1 MNKCTSL
8 LSVLLVSAFTLQ
20 AAEDIKV
27 MQFLHAGPV
36 PVNKPIMADSLNIN
50 GKPFEIKNLLNST
63 VPFDRALANATVLD
77 ADTAGIISFDA
88 PPKGYALHFF
98 SFYLNSD
105 QYTKGTLEVSGPGS
119 FDVYVNNKKVNA
131 TSELEMEPHRYEVV
145 VKYLTADNDTCPPTL
160 KAIYKSDKKAEVV
173 ASLNP
178 EKRYTSR
185 DILEGTN
192 FRGASVSPNGK
203 YVLVKYYTRL
213 EGGKSES
220 YAQLRDA
227 ASGRILLQDKGFIMN
242 ASWMP
247 TSSKMY
253 FTRTGFNG
261 KELVTVDPATMQEE
275 VLAMNLPEGSFN
287 FTPDEKTLLFTVQE
301 EGPKDGPDM
310 LRILE
315 PNDRLPGFRNR
326 YFIWRYDLQ
335 SGLYEQLT
343 FGHNSTYIN
352 DVSPDSRYMLFSTS
366 EQDYTSLP
374 HSSNSL
380 YKLDLQ
386 TMAVDTLW
394 EHAKYVNGGTFSP
407 DGKTLLVSGSGDA
420 FGGIGLNIKEG
431 QISNTYDGQLFLY
444 DPVTRK
450 ATALTKDFD
459 PNVTGALW
467 NKYDGLIYMMTEDQ
481 DYQRIYTCNPTNGK
495 IKQINTSED
504 VVYNYS
510 LAETAPVMYYYGQSV
525 SNANRL
531 YAYDLKNGK
540 SRLIYDLS
548 AEKLRDV
555 KLGEV
560 HDWNFT
566 AEDGTTIQ
574 GRYYLPPNFDPDKK
588 YPMIVYYYGGTSP
601 TNRAL
606 EFSYSMHMYA
616 ALGYVVYTLNPSGT
630 TGFGQEFAARHVN
643 AWGEPTA
650 DEIIRGTELFCKEHP
665 FVNPKKIGCA
675 GASYGG
681 FMTQYLQTRTDL
693 FAAAVSHA
701 GISALSSYWGEGY
714 WGYGYC
720 SVANTGTY
728 PWNNPE
734 FFTKHSPLFNADKIK
749 TPLLLLH
756 GNADTNVP
764 IGESIQMFLA
774 LKLLGRTV
782 EFVQVDGENHGVA
795 DYKKRLEWQNT
806 IFAWFAKW
814 LKDEPEWWD
823 AMYPERTL

>member
-36 PVNKPIMADSLNIN
+36 PVNKPIMADSLNVN

-77 ADTAGIISFDA
+77 ADTAGMISFDA
-88 PPKGYALHFF
+88 PSKGYALHFF

-160 KAIYKSDKKAEVV
+160 KAVYKSDKKAEVI

-192 FRGASVSPNGK
+192 FRGASLSPNGK

-227 ASGRILLQDKGFIMN
+227 TSGRILLQDKGFIMN

-253 FTRTGFNG
+253 FTRTGVNG

-374 HSSNSL
+374 HSRNSL

-407 DGKTLLVSGSGDA
+407 NGKTLLVSGSGDA

-431 QISNTYDGQLFLY
+431 QISNTYDCLLY
-444 DPVTRK
+444 
-450 ATALTKDFD
+450 
-459 PNVTGALW
+459 
-467 NKYDGLIYMMTEDQ
+467 
-481 DYQRIYTCNPTNGK
+481 
-495 IKQINTSED
+495 
-504 VVYNYS
+504 
-510 LAETAPVMYYYGQSV
+510 
-525 SNANRL
+525 
-531 YAYDLKNGK
+531 
-540 SRLIYDLS
+540 
-548 AEKLRDV
+548 
-555 KLGEV
+555 
-560 HDWNFT
+560 
-566 AEDGTTIQ
+566 
-574 GRYYLPPNFDPDKK
+574 
-588 YPMIVYYYGGTSP
+588 TSP
-601 TNRAL
+601 SPR
-606 EFSYSMHMYA
+606 
-616 ALGYVVYTLNPSGT
+616 
-630 TGFGQEFAARHVN
+630 
-643 AWGEPTA
+643 
-650 DEIIRGTELFCKEHP
+650 D
-665 FVNPKKIGCA
+665 
-675 GASYGG
+675 
-681 FMTQYLQTRTDL
+681 TR
-693 FAAAVSHA
+693 
-701 GISALSSYWGEGY
+701 
-714 WGYGYC
+714 
-720 SVANTGTY
+720 
-728 PWNNPE
+728 
-734 FFTKHSPLFNADKIK
+734 
-749 TPLLLLH
+749 
-756 GNADTNVP
+756 
-764 IGESIQMFLA
+764 
-774 LKLLGRTV
+774 
-782 EFVQVDGENHGVA
+782 
-795 DYKKRLEWQNT
+795 
-806 IFAWFAKW
+806 
-814 LKDEPEWWD
+814 
-823 AMYPERTL
+823 

>member
-1 MNKCTSL
+1 MNKCTYL
-8 LSVLLVSAFTLQ
+8 LSALLLSAFTLQ

-27 MQFLHAGPV
+27 MQFLHTGPV
-36 PVNKPIMADSLNIN
+36 PVNKPIMADSLNVN
-50 GKPFEIKNLLNST
+50 GKPFEIKNLLKST
-63 VPFDRALANATVLD
+63 VPFDKVFANATILD
-77 ADTAGIISFDA
+77 ADTAGMISFQA
-88 PPKGYALHFF
+88 PEKGYALHLF

-105 QYTKGTLEVSGPGS
+105 RYTKGTLEVSGPGS
-119 FDVYVNNKKVNA
+119 FDVYVNNKPVSA
-131 TSELEMEPHRYEVV
+131 TSELTMEPHRYEVV
-145 VKYLTADNDTCPPTL
+145 VKYLTADSDTCPPTL
-160 KAIYKSDKKAEVV
+160 KAIYKSKEDAKVV

-178 EKRYTSR
+178 DKRYTSR

-192 FRGASVSPNGK
+192 FRGVSLSPNGK

-220 YAQLRDA
+220 YAQLREA
-227 ASGRILLQDKGFIMN
+227 ASGRILLQDKGFIMS

-247 TSSKMY
+247 TSNKMY
-253 FTRTGFNG
+253 FTRTGMNG
-261 KELVTVDPATMQEE
+261 KELVTVDPTNMQEE
-275 VLAMNLPEGSFN
+275 ILADNLPEGSFN
-287 FTPDEKTLLFTVQE
+287 FTPDEKTLLFTIQE

-352 DVSPDSRYMLFSTS
+352 DVSPDSRYLLFSTS
-366 EQDYTSLP
+366 ETDYTSLP

-407 DGKTLLVSGSGDA
+407 DGKQLLVSGSGNA
-420 FGGIGLNIKEG
+420 FGGIGLNIREG

-444 DPVTRK
+444 DPATRK
-450 ATALTKDFD
+450 ATALTKDFN

-467 NKYDGLIYMMTEDQ
+467 NKYDGQIYMMTEDQ
-481 DYQRIYTCNPTNGK
+481 DYLRIYTYNPANGK

-510 LAETAPVMYYYGQSV
+510 LAETAPVMYYYGQST

-531 YAYDLKNGK
+531 YAYDLKSGK

-548 AEKLRDV
+548 AEKLKDV

-616 ALGYVVYTLNPSGT
+616 AQGYVVYTLNPSGT

-650 DEIIRGTELFCKEHP
+650 DEIIRGTELFCKEHS

-774 LKLLGRTV
+774 LKLLGKTV
-782 EFVQVDGENHGVA
+782 EFIQVDGENHGVA

-823 AMYPERTL
+823 ALYPERTL

>member
-1 MNKCTSL
+1 MNQKIKLIPL
-8 LSVLLVSAFTLQ
+8 LLFSSFATQ
-20 AAEDIKV
+20 AAKDVKV
-27 MQFLHAGPV
+27 MQYLHAGPIT
-36 PVNKPIMADSLNIN
+36 VNKPILTDSLNVD
-50 GKPFEIKNLLNST
+50 GKPFEAKNLVKST
-63 VPFDRALANATVLD
+63 IPFGRALGNAAVID
-77 ADTAGIISFDA
+77 ADTAGLITV
-88 PPKGYALHFF
+88 PTPEKGYALHLY

-105 QYTKGTLEVSGPGS
+105 RYTKGSLEVSGAGT
-119 FDVYVNNKKVNA
+119 FEVFVNNKPVGA
-131 TSELEMEPHRYEVV
+131 TSELALEPHRYEVV
-145 VKYLTADNDTCPPTL
+145 IKYLTADTDTCPSTL
-160 KAIYKSDKKAEVV
+160 TAKFKSEEEAKVI
-173 ASLNP
+173 ASLDP
-178 EKRYTSR
+178 KKRYTPR
-185 DILEGTN
+185 DILEGTQ
-192 FRGASVSPNGK
+192 FRGTSVSPDGK
-203 YVLVKYYTRL
+203 YVLVKYYTRM
-213 EGGKSES
+213 EGGKSEQ

-227 ASGRILLQDKGFIMN
+227 ATGRILLQDKGFILT
-242 ASWMP
+242 ADWMP

-253 FTRTGFNG
+253 FTRTGMNG

-275 VLAMNLPEGSFN
+275 ILAENLPEGSFS
-287 FTPDEKTLLFTVQE
+287 FTPDEKTLLYTIQE

-335 SGLYEQLT
+335 TGLYEQLT
-343 FGHNSTYIN
+343 YGHNNTFIN
-352 DVSPDSRYMLFSTS
+352 DVSADSRYLLFSTS

-374 HSSNSL
+374 HSSNSM

-386 TMAVDTLW
+386 SMAVDTLW
-394 EHAKYVNGGTFSP
+394 ERAKYINGATFSP
-407 DGKTLLVSGSGDA
+407 DGKQLMVFGSGNA
-420 FGGIGLNIKEG
+420 FDNIGLNIKEG

-444 DPVTRK
+444 DPATRK
-450 ATALTKDFD
+450 AKALTKDFN
-459 PNVTGALW
+459 PNVTSAQW
-467 NKYDGLIYMMTEDQ
+467 NKFDGQIYMLTEDQ
-481 DYQRIYTCNPTNGK
+481 DYQRVYTCNPANGK
-495 IKQINTSED
+495 IRRLDLPED
-504 VVYNYS
+504 VIYNYS
-510 LAETAPVMYYYGQSV
+510 LAEAAPVMYYYGQSV

-531 YAYDLKNGK
+531 YSYNTK
-540 SRLIYDLS
+540 SKKKQLINDLS
-548 AEKLRDV
+548 ADKQKDIHF
-555 KLGEV
+555 GEV

-566 AEDGTTIQ
+566 STDGTIIQ
-574 GRYYLPPNFDPDKK
+574 GRYYLPPNFDASRK

-643 AWGEPTA
+643 AWGDKPA
-650 DEIIRGTELFCKEHP
+650 DEIIQGTEQFCKEHS

-681 FMTQYLQTRTDL
+681 FMTQYLQTKTDL

-734 FFTKHSPLFNADKIK
+734 FYTKHSPLFNADKIK

-764 IGESIQMFLA
+764 VGESIQMFLA
-774 LKLLGRTV
+774 LKLLGKTV
-782 EFVQVDGENHGVA
+782 EFVQVDGEDHGVA

-806 IFAWFAKW
+806 IFAWFAKY
-814 LKDEPEWWD
+814 LKDEPQWWD
-823 AMYPERTL
+823 ALYPERHL

>member
-1 MNKCTSL
+1 MNKKIALISTLL
-8 LSVLLVSAFTLQ
+8 LSTFALY
-20 AAEDIKV
+20 AADDIKV
-27 MQFLHAGPV
+27 MQYKHAGPI
-36 PVNKPIMADSLNIN
+36 PVNKPIMADSLNVN
-50 GKPFEIKNLLNST
+50 GKKFEVKDLLKST
-63 VPFDRALANATVLD
+63 LPADRVLENATVLD
-77 ADTAGIISFDA
+77 ADTAGKITFAS
-88 PPKGYALHFF
+88 PEKGYALHLF

-105 QYTKGTLEVSGPGS
+105 RYVKGSLEVSGSGN
-119 FDVYVNNKKVNA
+119 FEVFVNNKPVGA
-131 TSELEMEPHRYEVV
+131 TSELAMEPHRYEVV
-145 VKYLTADNDTCPPTL
+145 VKYLTMDTDTCPPTL
-160 KAIYKSDKKAEVV
+160 KAIFKNPGKAEVT

-178 EKRYTSR
+178 EKRYTLQ
-185 DILEGTN
+185 DMLTGTN
-192 FRGASVSPNGK
+192 YSGVSLSPDGK
-203 YVLVKYYTRL
+203 FVLIKYYTHL
-213 EGGKSES
+213 DNGKSEQF
-220 YAQLRDA
+220 AQLRDA
-227 ASGRILLQDKGFIMN
+227 TTGRILLQDKGFVLN

-247 TSSKMY
+247 KSNKMY
-253 FTRTGFNG
+253 FTRTGMNG
-261 KELVTVDPATMQEE
+261 LELVTIDPATMQEE
-275 VLAMNLPEGSFN
+275 VLANNLPEGNFS
-287 FTPDEKTLLFTVQE
+287 FTPDEETLLYTIRE

-326 YFIWRYDLQ
+326 YFIWRYNLKN
-335 SGLYEQLT
+335 GLYEQLT
-343 FGHNSTYIN
+343 YGHTNTFIN
-352 DVSPDSRYMLFSTS
+352 DVSADSRYLLFSTS

-386 TMAVDTLW
+386 TMAVDTIW
-394 EHAKYVNGGTFSP
+394 EGKKFVNGGSFSP
-407 DGKTLLVSGSGDA
+407 DGKQLLVSGSGEA
-420 FGGIGLNIKEG
+420 FDNIGLNIKQG

-444 DPVTRK
+444 DLASRK
-450 ATALTKDFD
+450 ATALTKDFN
-459 PNVTGALW
+459 PNVTGASW
-467 NKYDGLIYMMTEDQ
+467 NHTDGLIYMLTEDQ
-481 DYQRIYTCNPTNGK
+481 DYQRLYTCNPANGK
-495 IKQINTSED
+495 IKRLDLPED
-504 VVYNYS
+504 IISNYT
-510 LAETAPVMYYYGQSV
+510 LADNAPVLYYYGQSI

-531 YAYDLKNGK
+531 YAYNLKNGK
-540 SRLIYDLS
+540 NRLIEDLS
-548 AEKLRDV
+548 AKRLENIQ
-555 KLGEV
+555 LGEA

-566 AEDGTTIQ
+566 SSDGTVIQ
-574 GRYYLPPNFDPDKK
+574 GRYYLPPNFDASKK

-606 EFSYSMHMYA
+606 EMRYSMHMYA

-643 AWGEPTA
+643 AWGDYTA
-650 DEIIRGTELFCKEHP
+650 DEIILGTEKFCKEHD
-665 FVNPKKIGCA
+665 FVNSKKIGCI

-734 FFTKHSPLFNADKIK
+734 FYTKHSPLFNADKIK

-764 IGESIQMFLA
+764 LGESIQMFLA
-774 LKLLGRTV
+774 LKLLGKTV
-782 EFVQVDGENHGVA
+782 EFVQVDGENHGIV
-795 DYKKRLEWQNT
+795 DYKKRTEWQNS
-806 IFAWFAKW
+806 IYAWFAKW

-823 AMYPERTL
+823 ALYPERNL

>member
-1 MNKCTSL
+1 MNKCTYL
-8 LSVLLVSAFTLQ
+8 LSALLLSAFTLQ

-27 MQFLHAGPV
+27 MQFLHTGPV
-36 PVNKPIMADSLNIN
+36 PVNKPIMADSLNVN
-50 GKPFEIKNLLNST
+50 GKPFEIKNLLKST
-63 VPFDRALANATVLD
+63 VPFDKAFANATILD
-77 ADTAGIISFDA
+77 ADTAGMISFQA
-88 PPKGYALHFF
+88 PEKGYALHLF

-105 QYTKGTLEVSGPGS
+105 RYTKGTLEVSGPGS
-119 FDVYVNNKKVNA
+119 FDVYVNNKPVSA
-131 TSELEMEPHRYEVV
+131 TSELTMEPHRYEVV
-145 VKYLTADNDTCPPTL
+145 VKYLTADSDTCPPTL
-160 KAIYKSDKKAEVV
+160 KAIYKSKEDAKVV

-178 EKRYTSR
+178 DKRYTSR

-192 FRGASVSPNGK
+192 FRGVSLSPNGK

-220 YAQLRDA
+220 YAQLREA
-227 ASGRILLQDKGFIMN
+227 ASGRILLQDKGFIMS

-247 TSSKMY
+247 TSNKMY
-253 FTRTGFNG
+253 FTRTGMNG
-261 KELVTVDPATMQEE
+261 KELVTVDPANMQEE
-275 VLAMNLPEGSFN
+275 ILADNLPEGSFY
-287 FTPDEKTLLFTVQE
+287 FTPDEKTLLFTIQE

-352 DVSPDSRYMLFSTS
+352 DVSPDSRYLLFSTS
-366 EQDYTSLP
+366 ETDYTSLP

-407 DGKTLLVSGSGDA
+407 DGKQLLVSGSGNA
-420 FGGIGLNIKEG
+420 FGGIGLNIREG

-444 DPVTRK
+444 DPATRK
-450 ATALTKDFD
+450 ATALTKDFN

-467 NKYDGLIYMMTEDQ
+467 NKYDGQIYMMTEDQ
-481 DYQRIYTCNPTNGK
+481 DYLRIYTCNPANRK

-510 LAETAPVMYYYGQSV
+510 LAETAPVMYYYGQST

-531 YAYDLKNGK
+531 YAYDLKSGK

-548 AEKLRDV
+548 AEKLKDV

-616 ALGYVVYTLNPSGT
+616 AQGYVVYTLNPSGT

-650 DEIIRGTELFCKEHP
+650 DEIIRGTELFCKEHS

-764 IGESIQMFLA
+764 VGESIQMFLA
-774 LKLLGRTV
+774 LKLLGKTV
-782 EFVQVDGENHGVA
+782 EFIQVDGENHGVA

-823 AMYPERTL
+823 ALYPERTL

>member
-1 MNKCTSL
+1 MNKCTYL
-8 LSVLLVSAFTLQ
+8 LSALLLSAFTSQ

-27 MQFLHAGPV
+27 MQFLHSGPV
-36 PVNKPIMADSLNIN
+36 PINKPIMADSLNVN
-50 GKPFEIKNLLNST
+50 GKPFEVKNLLKST
-63 VPFDRALANATVLD
+63 IPFDQAFANATVLD
-77 ADTAGIISFDA
+77 ADTAGVVNFNA
-88 PPKGYALHFF
+88 PEKGYALHLF

-105 QYTKGTLEVSGPGS
+105 RYTKGTLEVSGPGS
-119 FDVYVNNKKVNA
+119 FDVYVNDKPVGA
-131 TSELEMEPHRYEVV
+131 TSELTMEPRRYEVV
-145 VKYLTADNDTCPPTL
+145 VKYLTADTDTCPPTL
-160 KAIYKSDKKAEVV
+160 KAVYKSKEEAEVV

-178 EKRYTSR
+178 DKRYTSR

-227 ASGRILLQDKGFIMN
+227 ASGRVLLQDKGFIMS

-247 TSSKMY
+247 TSNKMY
-253 FTRTGFNG
+253 FTRTGLKG
-261 KELVTVDPATMQEE
+261 KELVAVDPTNMQEE
-275 VLAMNLPEGSFN
+275 ILANNLPEGSFN

-352 DVSPDSRYMLFSTS
+352 DVSPDSRYVLFSTS
-366 EQDYTSLP
+366 EMDYTSLP

-394 EHAKYVNGGTFSP
+394 ERAKYVNGGTFSP
-407 DGKTLLVSGSGDA
+407 DGKQLLVSGSGDA

-444 DPVTRK
+444 DPATKK
-450 ATALTKDFD
+450 ATALTKDFN

-467 NKYDGLIYMMTEDQ
+467 NKYDGQIYMMTEDQ
-481 DYQRIYTCNPTNGK
+481 DYQRIYTCNPKNGK
-495 IKQINTSED
+495 IKQIKTSED

-531 YAYDLKNGK
+531 YAYDLKSGK
-540 SRLIYDLS
+540 NQLIYDLS
-548 AEKLRDV
+548 AEKLKDV

-560 HDWNFT
+560 HDWNFVS
-566 AEDGTTIQ
+566 EDGTTIQ
-574 GRYYLPPNFDPDKK
+574 GRYYLPPNFDASKK

-643 AWGEPTA
+643 AWGTKTA
-650 DEIIRGTELFCKEHP
+650 DEIIRGTELFCKEHS

-764 IGESIQMFLA
+764 VGESIQMFLA
-774 LKLLGRTV
+774 LKLLGKTV

-814 LKDEPEWWD
+814 LKDEPQWWD
-823 AMYPERTL
+823 ALYPERTL

>member
-1 MNKCTSL
+1 MNKCTYL
-8 LSVLLVSAFTLQ
+8 LSALLLSAFTLQ

-27 MQFLHAGPV
+27 MQFLHTGPV
-36 PVNKPIMADSLNIN
+36 PVNKPIMADSLNVN
-50 GKPFEIKNLLNST
+50 GKPFEIKNLLKST
-63 VPFDRALANATVLD
+63 VPFDKVFANATILD
-77 ADTAGIISFDA
+77 ADTAGMISFQA
-88 PPKGYALHFF
+88 PEKGYALHLF

-105 QYTKGTLEVSGPGS
+105 RYTKGTLEVSGPGS
-119 FDVYVNNKKVNA
+119 FDVYVNNKPVSA
-131 TSELEMEPHRYEVV
+131 TSELTMEPHRYEVV
-145 VKYLTADNDTCPPTL
+145 VKYLTADSDTCPPTL
-160 KAIYKSDKKAEVV
+160 KAIYKSKEEAKVV

-178 EKRYTSR
+178 DKRYTSR

-192 FRGASVSPNGK
+192 FRGVSLSPNGK

-220 YAQLRDA
+220 YAQLREA
-227 ASGRILLQDKGFIMN
+227 ASGRILLQDKGFIMS

-247 TSSKMY
+247 TSNKMY
-253 FTRTGFNG
+253 FTRTGMNG
-261 KELVTVDPATMQEE
+261 KELVTVDPANMQEE
-275 VLAMNLPEGSFN
+275 ILADNLPEGSFN
-287 FTPDEKTLLFTVQE
+287 FTPDEKTLLFTIQE

-352 DVSPDSRYMLFSTS
+352 DVSPDSRYLLFSTS
-366 EQDYTSLP
+366 ETDYTSLP

-407 DGKTLLVSGSGDA
+407 DGKQLLVSGSGNA
-420 FGGIGLNIKEG
+420 FGGIGLNIREG

-444 DPVTRK
+444 DPATRK
-450 ATALTKDFD
+450 ATALTKDFN

-467 NKYDGLIYMMTEDQ
+467 NKYDGQIYMMTEDQ
-481 DYQRIYTCNPTNGK
+481 DYLRIYTYNPANGK

-510 LAETAPVMYYYGQSV
+510 LAETAPVMYYYGQST

-531 YAYDLKNGK
+531 YAYDLKSGK

-548 AEKLRDV
+548 AEKLKDV

-616 ALGYVVYTLNPSGT
+616 AQGYVVYTLNPSGT

-650 DEIIRGTELFCKEHP
+650 DEIIRGTELFCKEHS

-774 LKLLGRTV
+774 LKLLGKTV
-782 EFVQVDGENHGVA
+782 EFIQVDGENHGVA

-823 AMYPERTL
+823 ALYPERTL